1 MSLISRKKRK
11 KIKTNPNEIKYR
23 QKSKTCTIKKKSP
36 QYKSA
41 QTYSERL
48 LNMTKL
54 ENNRLFLSTWT

>member
-1 MSLISRKKRK
+1 MSLISKEKKK
-11 KIKTNPNEIKYR
+11 KTNPNKIKYR
-23 QKSKTCTIKKKSP
+23 QKSKTCTIKKKKSP

-54 ENNRLFLSTWT
+54 ENNKLFLSTWT